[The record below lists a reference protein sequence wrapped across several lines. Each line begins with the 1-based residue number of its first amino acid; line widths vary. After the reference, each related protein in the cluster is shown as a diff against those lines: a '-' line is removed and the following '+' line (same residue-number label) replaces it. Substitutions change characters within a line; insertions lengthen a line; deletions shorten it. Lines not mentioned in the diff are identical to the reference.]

1 MKDRVVAGVD
11 LVAAVAVADDEKV
24 VEPAGH
30 ELALV
35 GARVRAQ
42 QGPRVDVV
50 GVALAP
56 AHVLLGHEQAV
67 VVLGSYVFSDVVI
80 NSLQGFHSCT

>member
-1 MKDRVVAGVD
+1 MKDWVVAGVD
-11 LVAAVAVADDEKV
+11 LVAAVAVADDEEV

-30 ELALV
+30 ELTLV

-42 QGPRVDVV
+42 QGAGVDVV

-67 VVLGSYVFSDVVI
+67 VVLGSCVFSESE
-80 NSLQGFHSCT
+80 NSLQGFDFFT